1 MQLVF
6 GYAKIKK
13 KRVRRKFSDH
23 KSRYCAIDCRDW
35 NKGEKFCA
43 FWKKDYLCSIH
54 QKKRQTLCSQHKKI
68 PLRFYLTV

>member
-1 MQLVF
+1 MQLFF

-13 KRVRRKFSDH
+13 KRVRRKFSGY

-54 QKKRQTLCSQHKKI
+54 QKNVKRYAANAKK
-68 PLRFYLTV
+68 